1 MSRIA
6 PATSRNRVAVASTT
20 EQLECLDAALTGGF
34 R

>member
-6 PATSRNRVAVASTT
+6 PATSRNCVAVTSTA
-20 EQLECLDAALTGGF
+20 EQLECLDAALTGGV

>member
-6 PATSRNRVAVASTT
+6 PATSRNRGAVTSTT
-20 EQLECLDAALTGGF
+20 EQLECLDAALIGGV